1 MAEATAHEL
10 ELALC
15 EAYEQQRDRYL
26 AAEAT
31 SRKIVA
37 AYRAGEDAADEL
49 HRLQAS
55 LDDIAAI
62 NDQVGEARRQWDA
75 SGNKPGPRLGE
86 TMQQLERLV
95 RQLLEQINE
104 AEQLAR
110 AARDRLVPE
119 LNQEA
124 RTQQMRAAYATDA

>member
-95 RQLLEQINE
+95 RQLLEQI
-104 AEQLAR
+104 
-110 AARDRLVPE
+110 
-119 LNQEA
+119 
-124 RTQQMRAAYATDA
+124 